1 MTRGVVYIV
10 DDDEAMRESLLAL
23 VESAG
28 WSARGFQSGAD
39 FLGACQPEWRGC
51 VLLDIRMPG
60 PSGLAV
66 QTELARRGITLPIV
80 FLTGHGDVPMAVRAL
95 KAGAED
101 FLEKPVSPDVLL
113 ARLAAVLA
121 LNEAPSMRS
130 EQAREV
136 RARYQR
142 LTERERQ
149 VMALVVAGKP
159 NKDIA
164 RALRISHRTVEIHRA
179 RMMRKME
186 ADTAM
191 ALAAMA
197 ALCRDP

>member
-1 MTRGVVYIV
+1 MAEQVYIV
-10 DDDEAMRESLLAL
+10 DDDAAMRESLLAL

-28 WSARGFQSGAD
+28 WTARAFESGTE
-39 FLGACQPEWRGC
+39 FLAACQPDWRGC
-51 VLLDIRMPG
+51 VLLDVRMPG

-66 QTELARRGITLPIV
+66 QAELAKRGVTLPIV
-80 FLTGHGDVPMAVRAL
+80 FLTGHADVPMAVRAL
-95 KAGAED
+95 KAGAVD
-101 FLEKPVSPDVLL
+101 LLEKPVKGEVLL

-121 LNEAPSMRS
+121 LNAIPAPRPAQESTT
-130 EQAREV
+130 

-149 VMALVVAGKP
+149 VMALVVAGRP

-164 RALRISHRTVEIHRA
+164 RALRISHRTVEIHRS
-179 RMMRKME
+179 RVLRKME
-186 ADTAM
+186 APTVM

-197 ALCRDP
+197 RMCGDE